1 MEKPVFY
8 KAILQKVEGNVLD
21 EVYPHLVG
29 TKHMPTL
36 DERLFNKGNCPDCID
51 QSIKKTHTRWMLLP
65 DESVAVSQ
73 GGKAY
78 IECLDCGCVT
88 HL

>member
-1 MEKPVFY
+1 MAKFY
-8 KAILQKVEGNVLD
+8 KAILKKVKGNVLD
-21 EVYPHLVG
+21 DVYPHLVG
-29 TKHMPTL
+29 TKDMPTL
-36 DERLFNKGNCPDCID
+36 EERLGDAECPECLTQGYTIE
-51 QSIKKTHTRWMLLP
+51 KTETRWMLLP

-78 IECLDCGCVT
+78 IECLDCGFVT

>member
-1 MEKPVFY
+1 MATFY
-8 KAILQKVEGNVLD
+8 KAVLKKVKGNVLD
-21 EVYPHLVG
+21 DVYPHLVG
-29 TKHMPTL
+29 TKYMPTL
-36 DERLFNKGNCPDCID
+36 EERLGNKRGECPECRND
-51 QSIKKTHTRWMLLP
+51 KPRWMLLP

-78 IECLDCGCVT
+78 IECLDCGCIT